1 MSLELCRYLCMFF
14 FFFKQKTAYELRISD
29 WSSDVCS
36 SDLPSRR
43 SGRRSFRLSLS
54 ISATAGCVGFI
65 YTSPARTARAMIRL
79 FKHYVPNAVL
89 LLGLLDIILLLAA
102 AELGWVIRAHQID
115 MAVEPRVHRLPQIAS
130 SPARLPLGMDAGV
143 RGDSCGE
150 RGSE

>member
-115 MAVEPRVHRLPQIAS
+115 LADRKSVVEGKSVSVRVD
-130 SPARLPLGMDAGV
+130 LG
-143 RGDSCGE
+143 
-150 RGSE
+150 GSRIIQKKTNKV

>member
-1 MSLELCRYLCMFF
+1 MIRRPPRSTRPDTLLPYTTLCR
-14 FFFKQKTAYELRISD
+14 S
-29 WSSDVCS
+29 
-36 SDLPSRR
+36 
-43 SGRRSFRLSLS
+43 RSFRLSFA

-115 MAVEPRVHRLPQIAS
+115 MAVEPIVHRLPQLAS
-130 SPARLPLGMDAGV
+130 FALSLELAMVAVGVYGADALQSLRFATARLLVAV
-143 RGDSCGE
+143 
-150 RGSE
+150 